1 MKVFLD
7 TNVVIDFCAKREK
20 FFSSAAKIIDLGISG
35 DIDLAVSSLTFI
47 NVAYIMRKGYDKE
60 VVMDKLDELASLF
73 EITQIDGDTIH
84 QSIEKRS
91 KDFED
96 CVQCFSAMTANSDL
110 IVTRNVNDF
119 KDLPLPVMT
128 PDDFIAACQK
138 STTEDN
144 N

>member
-7 TNVVIDFCAKREK
+7 TNVVVDFCAERKD
-20 FFSSAAKIIDLGISG
+20 FFPSAVKIIDMGIVG
-35 DIDLAVSSLTFI
+35 DIVLAASSLTFI

-60 VVMDKLDELASLF
+60 VVMRKLGELADLF
-73 EITQIDGDTIH
+73 EITEIDGDVIR
-84 QSIEKRS
+84 QSIDKKA

-96 CVQCFSAMTANSDL
+96 CVQCFSAMTADADL

-119 KDLPLPVMT
+119 KDLPLPVMM

-138 STTEDN
+138 SKAEDN

>member
-73 EITQIDGDTIH
+73 EITQIDGDTIR

-128 PDDFIAACQK
+128 PDDFIDACQK